1 MKIRIAHSPDSDD
14 AFMFY
19 GLAKGKLDTG
29 GLDVSHVLKD
39 IESLN
44 RDALEGTYEVT
55 ACSFHAYPYIAD
67 KYALMPCGGSIGDG
81 YGPILVAKADAKIVG
96 GPGAKDLGRVAIPG
110 TMTSAY
116 LALRLY
122 APDIDTYVVPFDAVF
137 DEVLSGR
144 ADCGLVI
151 HAGQLTFGG
160 EGLRKIVDLGDWWL
174 KDTGL
179 PLPMGGNAVRR
190 DLGPEMMK
198 QLTRLVRDTVKY
210 SLENREAALEYA
222 MTFARG
228 MQTGIADRFVSMW
241 VNDLTIETGERGR
254 EAIRTFLRRGREAGI
269 ITKDF
274 NIDFVEA

>member
-29 GLDVSHVLKD
+29 GLEVSHVLKD

-81 YGPILVAKADAKIVG
+81 YGPIVVAKSESKIVG

-122 APDIDTYVVPFDAVF
+122 APDLDSYVVPFDAVF

-151 HAGQLTFGG
+151 HEGQLTFGG
-160 EGLRKIVDLGDWWL
+160 QGLRKIVDLGDWWL

-179 PLPMGGNAVRR
+179 PLPMGGNAIKR
-190 DLGPEMMK
+190 DLGPELQK
-198 QLTRLVRDTVKY
+198 QVSHWLHHSIQFSMDH
-210 SLENREAALEYA
+210 REDALKYA
-222 MTFARG
+222 MQFARD
-228 MQTGIADRFVSMW
+228 MPVETADRFVAMW
-241 VNDLTIETGERGR
+241 VNKSTLGYTDRDRQGVQLLLDEGFRKGVIPRQVTVE
-254 EAIRTFLRRGREAGI
+254 
-269 ITKDF
+269 
-274 NIDFVEA
+274 FVE

>member
-29 GLDVSHVLKD
+29 GLEVSHVLKD

-44 RDALEGTYEVT
+44 REALEGAYEVT

-81 YGPILVAKADAKIVG
+81 YGPILVARDDSKIVG
-96 GPGAKDLGRVAIPG
+96 GPGATDLGRVAIPG
-110 TMTSAY
+110 AMTSAY

-122 APDIDTYVVPFDAVF
+122 APDLDTYVVPFDAIL
-137 DEVLSGR
+137 DEVREGR
-144 ADCGLVI
+144 ADTGLVI
-151 HAGQLTFGG
+151 HEGQLTYGG
-160 EGLRKIVDLGDWWL
+160 EGLRKVADLGEWWL
-174 KDTGL
+174 TDTGL
-179 PLPMGGNAVRR
+179 PLPLGGNAVRR
-190 DLGPEMMK
+190 DLGPDMMK
-198 QLTRLVRDTVKY
+198 RLTRLVRETVKY
-210 SLENREAALEYA
+210 SLAHREAALEYA

-228 MQTGIADRFVSMW
+228 MEKGIADRFVGMW
-241 VNDLTIETGERGR
+241 VNDLTIESGERGR
-254 EAIRTFLRRGREAGI
+254 EAVRVFLRRGREAGI

-274 NIDFVEA
+274 TLDFVEA

>member
-29 GLDVSHVLKD
+29 GLEVSHVLKD

-44 RDALEGTYEVT
+44 REALEGAYEVT

-81 YGPILVAKADAKIVG
+81 YGPILVARSESKIVG
-96 GPGAKDLGRVAIPG
+96 GPGATDLGRVAIPG
-110 TMTSAY
+110 TLTSAY

-122 APDIDTYVVPFDAVF
+122 APAVDTYVVPFDAVF
-137 DEVLSGR
+137 EEVRSGR

-151 HAGQLTFGG
+151 HEGQLTYGG
-160 EGLRKIVDLGDWWL
+160 EGLRKIVDLGEWWL

-190 DLGPEMMK
+190 DLGDDMMK
-198 QLTRLVRDTVKY
+198 QLTRLVRDTVRF
-210 SLENREAALEYA
+210 SLANREAALEYA

-228 MQTGIADRFVSMW
+228 MQTGIADRFVGMW

-254 EAIRTFLRRGREAGI
+254 KAIRTFLGRGREAGI
-269 ITKDF
+269 ITSDYRL
-274 NIDFVEA
+274 DFVEA

>member
-29 GLDVSHVLKD
+29 GLEVSHVLKD

-67 KYALMPCGGSIGDG
+67 KYALMPCGGSIGAG
-81 YGPILVAKADAKIVG
+81 YGPILVAKTDSPIKT
-96 GPGAKDLGRVAIPG
+96 GAAQGLGKVAIPG

-122 APDIDTYVVPFDAVF
+122 APDVDTYVVPFDAVF
-137 DEVLSGR
+137 EEVLSGR

-151 HAGQLTFGG
+151 HEGQLTFGG
-160 EGLRKIVDLGDWWL
+160 EGLRKIVDLGEWWL

-190 DLGPEMMK
+190 DLGPDMMK
-198 QLTRLVRDTVKY
+198 QLTRLVRDTVKF
-210 SLENREAALEYA
+210 SLANREAALEYA

-228 MQTGIADRFVSMW
+228 MQTGIADRFVFMW

-254 EAIRTFLRRGREAGI
+254 EAIRLFLRRGRDAGI

-274 NIDFVEA
+274 EIDFVEA

>member
-1 MKIRIAHSPDSDD
+1 MHIRIAHSPDSDD

-29 GLDVSHVLKD
+29 GLEVSHVLKD

-44 RDALEGTYEVT
+44 RDALNGTYEVT

-81 YGPILVAKADAKIVG
+81 YGPILVAKADATI
-96 GPGAKDLGRVAIPG
+96 PTDAKGKHLGRVAIPG

-122 APDIDTYVVPFDAVF
+122 SNDVDTYVVPFDQVF
-137 DEVLSGR
+137 DEVRSGR
-144 ADCGLVI
+144 ADTGLVI
-151 HAGQLTFGG
+151 HEGQLTYGG
-160 EGLRKIVDLGDWWL
+160 DGLRKIVDLGEWWL

-179 PLPMGGNAVRR
+179 PLPLGGNAVRR
-190 DLGPEMMK
+190 DLGEAMMK
-198 QLTRLVRDTVKY
+198 QLTRLVRDTVKF
-210 SLENREAALEYA
+210 SLANREAALEYA

-228 MQTGIADRFVSMW
+228 MQTGIADRFVGMW
-241 VNDLTIETGERGR
+241 VNDLTIETGERGK
-254 EAIRTFLRRGREAGI
+254 EAIRLFLRRGREAGV

-274 NIDFVEA
+274 SIDFVDA

>member
-29 GLDVSHVLKD
+29 GLEVSHVLKD

-44 RDALEGTYEVT
+44 RDALQGTYEVT

-81 YGPILVAKADAKIVG
+81 YGPILVAKTGSKIVG

-122 APDIDTYVVPFDAVF
+122 APDVDTYVVPFDAVF
-137 DEVLSGR
+137 AEVLSGR

-151 HAGQLTFGG
+151 HEGQLTFGG
-160 EGLRKIVDLGDWWL
+160 EGLRKIVDLGEWWL

-210 SLENREAALEYA
+210 SLANREAALEYA

-228 MQTGIADRFVSMW
+228 MQTGIADRFVGMW

-254 EAIRTFLRRGREAGI
+254 EAIRTFLRRGREAGV

-274 NIDFVEA
+274 TIDFVEA

>member
-29 GLDVSHVLKD
+29 GLEVSHVLKD

-81 YGPILVAKADAKIVG
+81 YGPILVAKTGSSIET
-96 GPGAKDLGRVAIPG
+96 GANQGLGRIAIPG

-122 APDIDTYVVPFDAVF
+122 APEIDTYVVPFDAVF

-151 HAGQLTFGG
+151 HEGQLTFGG
-160 EGLRKIVDLGDWWL
+160 EGLRKIVDLGEWWL

-190 DLGPEMMK
+190 DLGPDMMK
-198 QLTRLVRDTVKY
+198 QLTRLVRDTVQY
-210 SLENREAALEYA
+210 SLNNREAALEYA

-228 MQTGIADRFVSMW
+228 MQTGIADRFVGMW
-241 VNDLTIETGERGR
+241 VNDFTIETGDRGR
-254 EAIRTFLRRGREAGI
+254 EAVRTFLRRGREAGV

-274 NIDFVEA
+274 NLDFVEA